1 MTAQQRPTTR
11 VARRSPDEI
20 EKLKAAG
27 QVVGETL
34 ALLRERVAPDVSGLE
49 LDKLA
54 EEHIRARG
62 ALPSFKGY
70 RGYPATICME
80 IDEVV
85 VHGIPN
91 DMPLQAGQIVGID
104 LGACHRGFHGDAAI
118 SVVVGEADQQQQDLL
133 DATFR
138 GLMVG
143 IAQARAGKKLKE
155 ISKAIQA
162 FVEARGYSVVRQLVG
177 HGIGEQVHEP
187 PQVPNFFSR
196 GEFGDYERVLRPG
209 MVLAIEPMVNV
220 GTARIL
226 MDDDGWT
233 MRTADGR
240 PSAHFEHTVVVTKSE
255 PLILTLAEG
264 ARYLSDAQRDNQA

>member
-1 MTAQQRPTTR
+1 MASGKRRPSQVT
-11 VARRSPDEI
+11 RRSPGEI
-20 EKLKAAG
+20 EKLKGAG

-34 ALLRERVAPDVSGLE
+34 VLLREHVAPGVTGLE

-62 ALPSFKGY
+62 AVPSFKGY

-80 IDEVV
+80 IDDVV

-91 DMPLQAGQIVGID
+91 GTPLQAGQIVGID
-104 LGACHRGFHGDAAI
+104 LGACYQGFHGDAAI
-118 SVVVGEADQQQQDLL
+118 STAVGEADERQQDLL
-133 DATFR
+133 AATQA
-138 GLMVG
+138 GLMAG
-143 IAQARAGKKLKE
+143 IAPARSGQKLRE

-162 FVEARGYSVVRQLVG
+162 YVEGRGYSLVRQLVG

-187 PQVPNFFSR
+187 PQVPNFFDP
-196 GEFGDYERVLRPG
+196 GEFADYELLLRPG

-220 GTARIL
+220 GTARVQV
-226 MDDDGWT
+226 DNDNWTVRTGDGQ
-233 MRTADGR
+233 

-264 ARYLSDAQRDNQA
+264 AKYLSDVEGDG